1 MEYNRR
7 DGMVQKID
15 GHIIDA
21 SLLSDGDWIL
31 DAGCR
36 GFALAEKLPGNY
48 NFLCIDPDPKITLP
62 DIPIY
67 QGVFEAIALMPYD
80 GEVGYCGW
88 STGEGNYCY
97 KDKAPWY
104 VELDIKVPC
113 RTVKTLMK
121 KYGIDKFGLAKIDIE
136 GAEYDVLLSIDFPFA
151 KQISVE
157 FHQSLGYNHYG
168 THADYM
174 EKLMKSEFGKY
185 YQVAEFYNYEAQG
198 LSEYLFIL
206 NKG

>member
-1 MEYNRR
+1 MER
-7 DGMVQKID
+7 ID
-15 GHIIDA
+15 GHIIDT
-21 SLLSDGDWIL
+21 SILQDGDWIL

-36 GFALAEKLPGNY
+36 GFNLWMDLCGKY
-48 NFLCIDPDPKITLP
+48 KFLCIDPDPKIKGILDE
-62 DIPIY
+62 DIIF
-67 QGVFEAIALMPYD
+67 QNIALMPYD

-121 KYGIDKFGLAKIDIE
+121 KYSIDKFGLAKIDIE

-185 YQVAEFYNYEAQG
+185 YQVAEFYDYEAQG